1 MNLLR
6 ILRILKKNI
15 MLIVIVPVLFAL
27 IVKQLTKSEVL
38 SYESEMTIFTGLV
51 SGGQLDQSSKGINIY
66 GLNNAFDNLL
76 NLIYSRE
83 VATETGMRLLA
94 QHLSM
99 SSADATKI
107 LPENYDWVNEFVP
120 QYIKA
125 MRYSHNDADTR
136 NKIIINN
143 ADKEQDTAFLEDNSF
158 IVDGKVQ
165 YIPQSGED
173 LKSVAVK
180 FNVPVSDLISLNQ
193 FETIDLQAGQPIV
206 VRIDKNDDN
215 QEYISQTEQK
225 ETTVSTILS
234 EQEKFVQRLI
244 QYASSNDTNFL
255 SKLLYSKNPFYSIN
269 AMSEVSANR
278 IQSSDMVRMRVS
290 GPDPGICQQ
299 TLLIMAEVVIRKY
312 KEIKANESDAVV
324 KYFMNEVNRT
334 SKRLQNAEERL
345 LKFNEQNS
353 IINYYEQSRVVAIQK
368 ENLDVDYQNE
378 HIKYAASSA
387 VLRKLEE
394 KMGLQ
399 QAIQLQTSSILH
411 LRNKLSEITTQI
423 SLTESFKDPE
433 VKNQQK
439 LTALKVEAD
448 KIKKELTEKVKALY
462 GNNTAIDGVPLVN
475 IMNAWLENT
484 IIYEQSR
491 ASLKILSDRVREFF
505 EYYRTFAPL
514 GATQKRLEREINV
527 AEQEYLSLLNSLNQS
542 KLAQQNVELSA
553 DIKTIDPPNF
563 PLKPKPGKAG
573 LLIAASAVAGF
584 FMMIFIIVA
593 LEFLN
598 STIRTPERLSELSG
612 LKVIGVYPSTLQSD
626 LSYDMKFITT
636 KLVDLIVQS
645 IEVYSIKT
653 STARPKIIALISSMD
668 GEGKSYM
675 GLRICRQMRNLGLN
689 VLFIQP
695 DYNNNT
701 DTDSSR
707 SSFYSRYTQKI
718 RDFIVGRKWSEEI
731 EKCEHNVFYNVNN
744 SYYNSNNIME
754 LDLPGLRN
762 GFSDFNYILLEI
774 PSIVLNPFPTKL
786 LQSCD
791 LLLMVF
797 RANRNWRKSD
807 YQSINTLLH
816 GGISRPLAILNGT
829 EMDIVEDQL
838 GDLPKQRSWLRRMVK
853 KIVLLKFHE
862 KRKL

>member
-15 MLIVIVPVLFAL
+15 LLIVIVPILFAL
-27 IVKQLTKSEVL
+27 IVKQLTKKEVL
-38 SYESEMTIFTGLV
+38 SYESEMTLFTGLV

-76 NLIYSRE
+76 NLIKSRE

-94 QHLSM
+94 QHLSL
-99 SSADATKI
+99 SSPDPTKI
-107 LPENYDWVNEFVP
+107 FQENYDWVNEFVP
-120 QYIKA
+120 QYIKS
-125 MRYSHNDADTR
+125 MRYSHNE
-136 NKIIINN
+136 INPQEKKVLDRTDN
-143 ADKEQDTAFLEDNSF
+143 ETDTAFLEDDSF
-158 IVDGKVQ
+158 VLDGKVL
-165 YIPQSGED
+165 YLPQSGED
-173 LKSVAVK
+173 LKAIAVK
-180 FNVPVSDLISLNQ
+180 FNVPVSDLLSLNGL
-193 FETIDLQAGQPIV
+193 ETIDLQSGQPIII
-206 VRIDKNDDN
+206 RLDENSDN
-215 QEYISQTEQK
+215 ADYIKQSEPK
-225 ETTVSTILS
+225 ENLVSSNIS
-234 EQEKFVQRLI
+234 EHEKFVQRLI
-244 QYASSNDTNFL
+244 LYASSDDTNFL
-255 SKLLYSKNPFYSIN
+255 SKLLYSKNPFYSIT
-269 AMSEVSANR
+269 AMSEVSAHR
-278 IQSSDMVRMRVS
+278 IESSDMVRMRVS
-290 GPDPGICQQ
+290 GSDPGICQQ

-312 KEIKANESDAVV
+312 KDIKANESDAVV

-378 HIKYAASSA
+378 HIRYAASSA

-394 KMGLQ
+394 KMGLR

-448 KIKKELTEKVKALY
+448 RIKKELTEKVKSLY

-553 DIKTIDPPNF
+553 DIKTIDPPNY
-563 PLKPKPGKAG
+563 PLKPKPGKSG
-573 LLIAASAVAGF
+573 ILIAASAVAGF
-584 FMMIFIIVA
+584 FLMIFIIVA

-598 STIRTPERLSELSG
+598 STIRTPERLEELSN
-612 LKVIGVYPSTLQSD
+612 LKVIGVYPSTVQGD
-626 LSYDMKFITT
+626 YSYDMKFITT

-653 STARPKIIALISSMD
+653 STSRPKIIALISSMD

-675 GLRICRQMRNLGLN
+675 GLRVCRQMRKLGLN

-695 DYNNNT
+695 EKNQKEENISHP
-701 DTDSSR
+701 SSLY
-707 SSFYSRYTQKI
+707 SKFSHKFNSFFFGQ
-718 RDFIVGRKWSEEI
+718 KWSEEI
-731 EKCEHNVFYNVNN
+731 EKCEHNVFYNVDNK
-744 SYYNSNNIME
+744 YYNSTNITE
-754 LDLPGLRN
+754 LALLGQSQGL
-762 GFSDFNYILLEI
+762 SDFNYILLEI
-774 PSIVLNPFPTKL
+774 PGIVLNPYPTKL
-786 LQSCD
+786 LQNCD

-807 YQSINTLLH
+807 SQSISTLLH
-816 GGISRPLAILNGT
+816 GEIPRPLAILNGT
-829 EMDIVEDQL
+829 EMDIVEEQL
-838 GDLPKQRSWLRRMVK
+838 GDLPKHRTWLRRMVK
-853 KIVLLKFHE
+853 RVVLLKFHE